1 MKRIAGLVYDR
12 FQLLDLSGPL
22 TAFEVTGL
30 YGVEG
35 YSIEVISL
43 DGGIVE
49 TTTGIGMNTCS
60 LEEASGFDTLII
72 PGGYGLD
79 SIASDFRC
87 VNFLRNAHREGRRL
101 ASVCSGAFVLAAAGL
116 LDGKRATT
124 HWGEAAELAASF
136 PEIAVDPDPLFIEE
150 GHIWTSAGVTAGID
164 MALAMIERDYGADV
178 AKAVARALVVPYQRP
193 GAQSQQS
200 LMLNLLEPHGR
211 FHEVLA
217 WSRAHLGSRLT
228 VERMAEKCGLS
239 SRQFARAFRREQGI
253 TPMKAVERMRA
264 ESARAAIESGAL
276 SLKRVAREHG
286 FGDLERMRRA
296 FIRTYGDPPQ
306 AIRRRGRQNGAAGV
320 VRDSQT
326 GSSPPPRRSAGER

>member
-12 FQLLDLSGPL
+12 FQLLDLTGPL
-22 TAFEVTGL
+22 TAFEVAGL

-35 YSIEVISL
+35 YSIEVISR

-60 LEEASGFDTLII
+60 LSQAAKFDTLIV
-72 PGGYGLD
+72 PGGYGLN
-79 SIASDFRC
+79 SIISDARC
-87 VNFLRNAHREGRRL
+87 MNFLREANREGRRV

-116 LDGKRATT
+116 LHGKRATT
-124 HWGEAAELAASF
+124 HWGEAAELAASY
-136 PEIAVDPDPLFIEE
+136 PDINVDPDPLFIQENN
-150 GHIWTSAGVTAGID
+150 IWTSAGVTAGID
-164 MALAMIERDYGADV
+164 MALAMIERDYGAGV

-200 LMLNLLEPHGR
+200 SMLDLLEPHGR

-217 WSRAHLGSRLT
+217 WSRSHLGERLT

-239 SRQFARAFRREQGI
+239 SRQFARSFRHEHGI
-253 TPMKAVERMRA
+253 TPMKAMERIRA

-306 AIRRRGRQNGAAGV
+306 TIRRRGRLNKKV
-320 VRDSQT
+320 ID
-326 GSSPPPRRSAGER
+326 